1 MNIALVGL
9 GAMGSG
15 MAGRLV
21 DAGLRVDGFDSDAE
35 ARARARGRGASV
47 HETLEQT
54 LAASPGPRVVWLMLP
69 AGVVTRSVTATV
81 LDAVGHGDIVVD
93 GGNSHFADA
102 AGHSER
108 AVGRGAA
115 FADVGVSGG
124 QWGAEHGYGLM
135 VGADED
141 TYRALTPVLDALS
154 ADGGHRRVGGPGS
167 GHLVKALHNGVQYGI
182 LQAYAEGFALLRAHP
197 EVDAAAALGA
207 WQAGSSVRSW
217 LLEQIIAAVEAD
229 PGLDDVEPVVPDSG
243 MGRWTSEEAIRLGVP
258 TPVIAAALH
267 ARFRSRS
274 DGSAERM
281 LRAART
287 RIGGQR

>member
-9 GAMGSG
+9 GTMGSG

-21 DAGLRVDGFDSDAE
+21 DAGLRVDGFDTDPQARD
-35 ARARARGRGASV
+35 RARARGATV
-47 HETLEQT
+47 HEMLESA
-54 LAASPGPRVVWLMLP
+54 LAAPEGPRVLWLMLP
-69 AGVVTRSVTATV
+69 AGAVTRSVMATV
-81 LDAVGHGDIVVD
+81 LDAAAPGDIVVD
-93 GGNSHFADA
+93 GGNSHFTDA
-102 AGHSER
+102 AEHAAR
-108 AVGRGAA
+108 AAERGAA

-124 QWGAEHGYGLM
+124 KWGAEHGYGLM
-135 VGADED
+135 IGADED
-141 TYRALTPVLDALS
+141 TYDALTPVLDALS

-197 EVDAAAALGA
+197 EVDAPAALAA
-207 WQAGSSVRSW
+207 WQSGSSVRSW
-217 LLEQIIAAVEAD
+217 LLEQIIAAVEDTPDLA
-229 PGLDDVEPVVPDSG
+229 DVEPVVPDSG

-258 TPVIAAALH
+258 TPVLAAALH
-267 ARFRSRS
+267 TRFRSRS
-274 DGSAERM
+274 DGTAERM